1 MLKEK
6 FGGELEVRGKSV
18 LKSFGGLKVKEGLKR
33 YVKRKIWWGAR
44 SKGEKCAKK
53 LWGSLKVKE
62 EREGMLKENFGGEL
76 EVRGKSVLKS
86 FGGAKSKERAESKKA
101 WGGGLKV
108 KKSGARQGGF
118 KPCF

>member
-1 MLKEK
+1 
-6 FGGELEVRGKSV
+6 
-18 LKSFGGLKVKEGLKR
+18 
-33 YVKRKIWWGAR
+33 
-44 SKGEKCAKK
+44 
-53 LWGSLKVKE
+53 
-62 EREGMLKENFGGEL
+62 MLKENFGGEL
-76 EVRGKSVLKS
+76 EVRGTSVLKS